1 MSNTVFGQMSKNMLG
16 NLKTNQK
23 HVKMKLSNL
32 NQVFM
37 MAEVLYMLEMLI
49 AEKLESKD
57 VSYFSKVAWF
67 ALLYYCDMFVIQFWQ
82 FDFNLRF
89 TNIHQIRIRN

>member
-1 MSNTVFGQMSKNMLG
+1 MSNTVYGQKSKNMLG

-37 MAEVLYMLEMLI
+37 MAEVLCMLEMLI

-57 VSYFSKVAWF
+57 VSYFSKV
-67 ALLYYCDMFVIQFWQ
+67 V
-82 FDFNLRF
+82 
-89 TNIHQIRIRN
+89 

>member
-57 VSYFSKVAWF
+57 VSYFSKVA
-67 ALLYYCDMFVIQFWQ
+67 
-82 FDFNLRF
+82 
-89 TNIHQIRIRN
+89 